1 MESDNSRKSNQP
13 NILVVMSDQHNK
25 HVTGCYGD
33 PVISTP
39 NLDRLASRGV
49 LFENTYCPF
58 PLCVPARMAFMTG
71 KTPSSIQMYDNSSIL
86 HSDEPTFAHAL
97 GQNGYETVLCG
108 RMHFNGPDQRHGF
121 QKRIFPEVSG
131 YARGMLEGT
140 SGFGRA
146 SLEKSGPGRNHY
158 LLYDQECVTEA
169 TRWLR
174 ERIKTESNN
183 PFCMVVGLVGPHCP
197 FVCPQDLFD
206 KYFETIDI
214 PDCSEEH
221 FRRMSAYN
229 QRFRQRSNIHDATAH
244 ETRRTRAAYYGMV
257 EFDDSLVGLLMS
269 TLEET
274 KLIENTLI
282 VYVSDHGE
290 MAGEHG
296 LWWKM
301 SFYEGSVGV
310 PMIVSLP
317 GRICEGVREAT
328 PVSLVDLAPTLGEI
342 GGAPDLP
349 GIHGRSLASY
359 LSRQESNPDRAVF
372 SELFIDSTI
381 GKDQQGPS
389 GGPGRMLRKG
399 NWKCMYYYGE
409 EPELYDLDV
418 DPGERV
424 DRSRDPECKPILD
437 GMLNDILSNWDPE
450 ELQADMDRII
460 RKRTFVRAAPA
471 DARSLQGEYWKGS
484 KGYGWVDPV

>member
-1 MESDNSRKSNQP
+1 MDRP
-13 NILVVMSDQHNK
+13 NILVVMSDQHSK

-33 PVISTP
+33 PVVSTP
-39 NLDRLASRGV
+39 HLDRLASRGV
-49 LFENTYCPF
+49 LFEDAYCPF
-58 PLCVPARMAFMTG
+58 PLCSPSRMSFMTG
-71 KTPSSIQMYDNSSIL
+71 KMASSIQMYDNSSIL
-86 HSDEPTFAHAL
+86 DSDEPTFAHAL
-97 GQNGYETVLCG
+97 GQSGYETVLCG

-131 YARGMLEGT
+131 YARGILEGT
-140 SGFGRA
+140 TGFGRP

-158 LLYDQECVTEA
+158 LLYDQECVAEA

-174 ERIKTESNN
+174 DQTKTASES

-197 FVCPQDLFD
+197 FVCPRDLFD

-221 FRRMSAYN
+221 VRHMSAYN

-244 ETRRTRAAYYGMV
+244 EIRRTRAAYYGMV
-257 EFDDSLVGLLMS
+257 EFDDALVGLLMS
-269 TLEET
+269 ALEET
-274 KLIENTLI
+274 KLIENTLV

-310 PMIVSLP
+310 PMIVSMP
-317 GRICEGVREAT
+317 GRIRAGFRVAT
-328 PVSLVDLAPTLGEI
+328 PVSLIDLAPTLLEI
-342 GGAPDLP
+342 GLAPELP
-349 GIHGRSLASY
+349 EIHGLSLAGHLGGQGSDA
-359 LSRQESNPDRAVF
+359 DRAVF
-372 SELFIDSTI
+372 SELFTDSTVWR
-381 GKDQQGPS
+381 DQGPS

-399 NWKCMYYYGE
+399 NWKCMYYHRE
-409 EPELYDLDV
+409 APELYDLDV
-418 DPGERV
+418 DPGEIF

-437 GMLNDILSNWDPE
+437 EMLTEILSNWDAE
-450 ELQADMDRII
+450 ELQADMDRRT
-460 RKRTFVRAAPA
+460 RKRAFVRAAPA
-471 DARSLQGEYWKGS
+471 DKQSLQGEYWKGPE
-484 KGYGWVDPV
+484 GFGWVDPV